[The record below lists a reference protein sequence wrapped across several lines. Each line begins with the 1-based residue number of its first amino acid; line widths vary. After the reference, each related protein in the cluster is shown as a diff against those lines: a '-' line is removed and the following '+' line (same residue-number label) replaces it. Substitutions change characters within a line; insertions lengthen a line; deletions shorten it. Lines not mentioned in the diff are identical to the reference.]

1 MVELEA
7 QLKQAEIANKQANTE
22 LTQAKTE
29 TEMHRAALGDR
40 QQSLSE
46 FNAQMMAEKAQFD
59 AMNAAAG
66 QQSGVP
72 QGQA

>member
-1 MVELEA
+1 
-7 QLKQAEIANKQANTE
+7 
-22 LTQAKTE
+22 
-29 TEMHRAALGDR
+29 MHRAALGDR

-66 QQSGVP
+66 QMQTGVP